1 MTIKSLDNQFVRGF
15 ALVMLMAFVLYA
27 VILGII
33 YMASDTP
40 QKVMLPAP
48 IVVLVF
54 ALAFVFT
61 SIFFS
66 NHRSVIYPWSLLG
79 GGIVAL
85 AVTFIVTA
93 VYGGIQYMNGNGFAG
108 LGWEVS
114 LYLLAG
120 CIVSSVVSVTYL
132 DQNSR

>member
-1 MTIKSLDNQFVRGF
+1 M
-15 ALVMLMAFVLYA
+15 VMLIAFVLYA

-54 ALAFVFT
+54 ALAFIFT

-66 NHRSVIYPWSLLG
+66 NHRNVVYPWSLVG

-85 AVTFIVTA
+85 GVTFIVTA
-93 VYGGIQYMNGNGFAG
+93 IYGGIQYINGNGFAG
-108 LGWEVS
+108 LGWEVP

-120 CIVSSVVSVTYL
+120 CIISSVVLVTYL
-132 DQNSR
+132 NQR